1 MQSIKRDLGFGLVV
15 SVLVFAGALA
25 WGYPFEAAASGPQS
39 ATVSS
44 QAQQQPGQA
53 QQQPGQAQQLPDQ
66 MQSQDQPQ
74 SKTFTGTIAKSG
86 SEYVLRDSSGQT
98 YKLDAPDQAQSFE
111 GKAVTVTGQLVPQSN
126 TIHVESIQPAAA

>member
-44 QAQQQPGQA
+44 QAQQQPG
-53 QQQPGQAQQLPDQ
+53 Q

-111 GKAVTVTGQLVPQSN
+111 GKAVTVTGQLDPQSN

>member
-53 QQQPGQAQQLPDQ
+53 QQQPGQ

-86 SEYVLRDSSGQT
+86 STYVLRDSSGQT

-111 GKAVTVTGQLVPQSN
+111 GKAVTVTGQLDPQSN